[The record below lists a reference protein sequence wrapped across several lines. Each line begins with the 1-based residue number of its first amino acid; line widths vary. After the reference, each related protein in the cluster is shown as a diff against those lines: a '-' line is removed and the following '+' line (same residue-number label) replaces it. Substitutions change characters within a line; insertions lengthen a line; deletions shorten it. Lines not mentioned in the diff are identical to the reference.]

1 MDDFHSSTTGMELW
15 ERSHGAFFKAL
26 VSSASL
32 PVSAWSEQY
41 IVTKCQKSQDIAM
54 LVQNRDLLLKSYFGE
69 KHIHLFWRLVK
80 TYHPD
85 HMPFSKEAD

>member
-32 PVSAWSEQY
+32 PVSAWSERY
-41 IVTKCQKSQDIAM
+41 IVTKCQKSQDIAK
-54 LVQNRDLLLKSYFGE
+54 LVLSRNYLLTSRFGR
-69 KHIHLFWRLVK
+69 KYIDIV
-80 TYHPD
+80 
-85 HMPFSKEAD
+85 

>member
-32 PVSAWSEQY
+32 PVSAWSERY
-41 IVTKCQKSQDIAM
+41 IVTKCQKSQDIAK
-54 LVQNRDLLLKSYFGE
+54 LVLNRNSELIYCFGR
-69 KHIHLFWRLVK
+69 KYMDIV
-80 TYHPD
+80 
-85 HMPFSKEAD
+85 

>member
-32 PVSAWSEQY
+32 PVSAWSERY
-41 IVTKCQKSQDIAM
+41 NVTKCQKSQIRCKVGPIHKLAIKTSM
-54 LVQNRDLLLKSYFGE
+54 YFDV
-69 KHIHLFWRLVK
+69 L
-80 TYHPD
+80 
-85 HMPFSKEAD
+85 